1 MHMTRARKLT
11 ITVLLVLLST
21 ALAGAFLTRG
31 VMEYLPFLQAKKGNW
46 TGEYVSHGIVDQ
58 RPWQTASTLA
68 AMAQSAEEREFAREA
83 ERLAD
88 HEVDQAFS
96 QSLRQAGLEKPK
108 LSGKALAL
116 QQRVTELQ
124 ATVKSDQARIAALTA
139 DAGAT
144 ADASKS
150 SELEVAKA
158 QLGLDQN
165 ELDDS
170 LVDLSRESGDQRVKI
185 QQELA
190 AREAAMKKY
199 DDSVSKDE
207 GQTAVTSAEQYK
219 TLAQQIS
226 AWWSHRNRKRL
237 IAQAEQLAAADV
249 AALTG
254 DQERMKAEAAC
265 RCFCNNGVFIE
276 CGTGGAAATAGRATE
291 DPKHPERSPG
301 SAAAACR
308 LVRTL
313 GKAGRDTGQDRHS
326 SHPAIARS
334 DRGDLCADDACRVG
348 TSSGAGAGV
357 PRSPTETDA
366 EDSSEFGYAGRW
378 PVACSAGR
386 LRRSATD
393 ADDSWAWPRP
403 D

>member
-31 VMEYLPFLQAKKGNW
+31 VMEYLPFLHAKKGNW

-68 AMAQSAEEREFAREA
+68 GMARSAEEREFAREA

-96 QSLRQAGLEKPK
+96 QSLRQAGLEKPN

-116 QQRVTELQ
+116 QQRINELQ

-139 DAGAT
+139 GGGG
-144 ADASKS
+144 ADASTS
-150 SELEVAKA
+150 SDLEVAKA

-170 LVDLSRESGDQRVKI
+170 LVDLSRASGDQRVKI

-199 DDSVSKDE
+199 DDSVS
-207 GQTAVTSAEQYK
+207 
-219 TLAQQIS
+219 
-226 AWWSHRNRKRL
+226 
-237 IAQAEQLAAADV
+237 
-249 AALTG
+249 
-254 DQERMKAEAAC
+254 
-265 RCFCNNGVFIE
+265 
-276 CGTGGAAATAGRATE
+276 
-291 DPKHPERSPG
+291 
-301 SAAAACR
+301 
-308 LVRTL
+308 
-313 GKAGRDTGQDRHS
+313 QD
-326 SHPAIARS
+326 
-334 DRGDLCADDACRVG
+334 
-348 TSSGAGAGV
+348 
-357 PRSPTETDA
+357 
-366 EDSSEFGYAGRW
+366 
-378 PVACSAGR
+378 
-386 LRRSATD
+386 
-393 ADDSWAWPRP
+393 
-403 D
+403 